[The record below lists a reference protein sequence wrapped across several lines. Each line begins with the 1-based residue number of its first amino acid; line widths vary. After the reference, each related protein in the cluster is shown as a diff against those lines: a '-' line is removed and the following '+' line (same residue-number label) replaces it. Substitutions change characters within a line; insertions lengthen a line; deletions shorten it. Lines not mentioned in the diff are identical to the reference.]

1 MRKFSVILI
10 GTTLLLTF
18 MSGCQQN
25 NKASESSQNVAT
37 SSPNSNTPTESNAP
51 TGGNTPAESQ
61 NPVLDEK
68 EINDATS
75 AAKDY
80 KELEYKVKLTED
92 ILSEESI
99 KDRNETMK
107 GFYTEYFSK
116 QAVDLRITLLP
127 LQAAKKQQA
136 SLKPENLVFSL
147 VGQKPNVVELRYN
160 VDLVLLDQEEKEK
173 ERVPMEG
180 VLTLF
185 KENEKWLIQGDRFD
199 SPAFHK
205 LIDL

>member
-10 GTTLLLTF
+10 GTALLLTF

-25 NKASESSQNVAT
+25 NKASESSQSVAT
-37 SSPNSNTPTESNAP
+37 SSSNSNTPTESQKP
-51 TGGNTPAESQ
+51 D
-61 NPVLDEK
+61 LDEK
-68 EINDATS
+68 EINDATL

-80 KELEYKVKLTED
+80 KELEYEVKLTED

-99 KDRNETMK
+99 EARNETMK

-116 QAVDLRITLLP
+116 QAVDLRITVLP

-136 SLKPENLVFSL
+136 SLKPENLVFNL
-147 VGQKPNVVELRYN
+147 VGQKPDVVELRYN
-160 VDLVLLDQEEKEK
+160 VDLVLLDQDRKEK
-173 ERVPMEG
+173 ERVPLEG

-199 SPAFHK
+199 SPAFQK
-205 LIDL
+205 LIDN